1 MLVRPERERLLGR
14 PRSRWQDYIN
24 LIWIFKKQGGEA

>member
-1 MLVRPERERLLGR
+1 MLERPERKSLLGR

-24 LIWIFKKQGGEA
+24 LKWIFKKQELEA